1 MNEDIITMLDE
12 QIKAEL
18 GDLANLTVG
27 SKEHTEAIEGLA
39 KLYRLRIDDS
49 KAAMEYNKEIDD
61 DNFRREQ
68 REKEEQLQRDK
79 MEQEAKLHREKMEQ
93 EEKLQRDKMEQ
104 EAKLQREKM
113 EQEEKLQRDKMEQ
126 EAKLQREKME
136 HEERSRQEQMEQEA
150 KFHNEQAERE
160 EQSQKEQLAEQKKDR
175 YVRIGIAAAELMV
188 PLVFFAKIY
197 QMRYDLDKDGTFT
210 VQTLKNLIRFVE
222 STKR

>member
-68 REKEEQLQRDK
+68 
-79 MEQEAKLHREKMEQ
+79 MEQEQKQH
-93 EEKLQRDKMEQ
+93 
-104 EAKLQREKM
+104 
-113 EQEEKLQRDKMEQ
+113 
-126 EAKLQREKME
+126 
-136 HEERSRQEQMEQEA
+136 QEQME
-150 KFHNEQAERE
+150 KE
-160 EQSQKEQLAEQKKDR
+160 E
-175 YVRIGIAAAELMV
+175 
-188 PLVFFAKIY
+188 
-197 QMRYDLDKDGTFT
+197 
-210 VQTLKNLIRFVE
+210 
-222 STKR
+222 

>member
-18 GDLANLTVG
+18 EDLSGLTVG
-27 SKEHTEAIEGLA
+27 SKEHTEAIESIA

-68 REKEEQLQRDK
+68 
-79 MEQEAKLHREKMEQ
+79 MEQEQKQH
-93 EEKLQRDKMEQ
+93 
-104 EAKLQREKM
+104 
-113 EQEEKLQRDKMEQ
+113 
-126 EAKLQREKME
+126 
-136 HEERSRQEQMEQEA
+136 QEQV
-150 KFHNEQAERE
+150 ERE
-160 EQSQKEQLAEQKKDR
+160 EQSRKEQLAEQKKDR

-197 QMRYDLDKDGTFT
+197 QMGYDLEKDGTFT
-210 VQTLKNLIRFVE
+210 VQTLKNLIRFIKP
-222 STKR
+222 TKR

>member
-61 DNFRREQ
+61 ENFRR
-68 REKEEQLQRDK
+68 D
-79 MEQEAKLHREKMEQ
+79 
-93 EEKLQRDKMEQ
+93 
-104 EAKLQREKM
+104 
-113 EQEEKLQRDKMEQ
+113 
-126 EAKLQREKME
+126 
-136 HEERSRQEQMEQEA
+136 QMEQE
-150 KFHNEQAERE
+150 KTQHQEQVERE
-160 EQSQKEQLAEQKKDR
+160 EQSRKEQLAEQKKDR
-175 YVRIGIAAAELMV
+175 YIKIGIAAAELMV

-197 QMRYDLDKDGTFT
+197 QMGYDLEKDGTFT
-210 VQTLKNLIRFVE
+210 VQTLKNLIRFVKP
-222 STKR
+222 TKQ